1 MLSRLSFKDVLTVFF
16 GLNFNVEKRANV
28 HNFKKTTF
36 AQIIKM
42 NPKHLPQSIL
52 KNLGIENLNE
62 MQEVAQD
69 AILHDNNILL
79 LSPTGSGKTLAF
91 LLPVLELLN
100 PEFLSVQCLILVP
113 SRELGL
119 QIEQVWKKMGT
130 DYKINVCYG
139 GHSIDTEIKNLSNP
153 PAVLIGT
160 PGRIADHIERGTFRL
175 DKIQT
180 MVLDEFDKSLQL
192 GFHEQMS
199 FIIGKLPKL
208 NKRVL
213 VSATSDIEIPKY
225 TRVINPTILDFI
237 PEEDEAASNLSMK
250 MVVSKDKDK
259 LTSLFNLICS
269 LKSEAAIVFCN
280 HRDAA
285 ERISDTLN
293 EKGIYATYY
302 HGGMDQDER
311 ERALIQFRN
320 GSMSYLI
327 TTDLAARGLD
337 IPEMNHVIHY
347 HLPSKADE
355 FTHRNGRTARMLA
368 SGTAYIVVNDS
379 EKKMDYIDY
388 SIPVLNVEAPKSLPK
403 PPQYQ
408 TIYISGGKKN
418 KLNKIDI
425 VGFFSQKGKLEKG
438 DLGLIEVKDFISF
451 AAVKFN
457 KVKDLLHVIKDEKMK
472 GKKFKIE
479 VARKVIKKVEE

>member
-1 MLSRLSFKDVLTVFF
+1 MELLCETLKIGTANYFDYFCSMNTIH
-16 GLNFNVEKRANV
+16 NFN
-28 HNFKKTTF
+28 
-36 AQIIKM
+36 
-42 NPKHLPQSIL
+42 PIL
-52 KNLGIENLNE
+52 SNLGISALNE
-62 MQEVAQD
+62 MQEVSHD
-69 AILHDNNILL
+69 AIINENNVLL

-91 LLPVLELLN
+91 LLPLFELLQ
-100 PEFLSVQCLILVP
+100 PEILSVQCLILVP

-130 DYKINVCYG
+130 GYKVNVCYG

-153 PAVLIGT
+153 PAILIGT
-160 PGRIADHIERGTFRL
+160 PGRIADHIDRGTFRL

-180 MVLDEFDKSLQL
+180 LVLDEFDKSLQL

-199 FIIGKLPKL
+199 FVIGKLSKL

-213 VSATSDIEIPKY
+213 VSATSGIEIPKY
-225 TRVINPTILDFI
+225 TRVVNPLVLDFI
-237 PEEDEAASNLSMK
+237 PEHKEENNLSLQ
-250 MVVSKDKDK
+250 MVISKDKDK
-259 LTSLFNLICS
+259 LRTLFQLICS
-269 LKSEAAIVFCN
+269 LKSEAAIIFCN

-302 HGGMDQDER
+302 HGGMDQEER

-337 IPEMNHVIHY
+337 IPEMKHVIHY
-347 HLPSKADE
+347 HLPLKEEE

-368 SGTAYIVVNDS
+368 SGTAYLIVNES
-379 EKKMDYIDY
+379 EKKLDYIDY
-388 SIPVLNVEAPKSLPK
+388 SMSVLELNSTTTLPK
-403 PPQYQ
+403 PPQFQ

-438 DLGLIEVKDFISF
+438 DLGLIEVKDFVSF
-451 AAVKFN
+451 AAVKYN
-457 KVKDLLHVIKDEKMK
+457 KVKDLLRLVKDEKMK

-479 VARKVIKKVEE
+479 VARKVIKKEED

>member
-1 MLSRLSFKDVLTVFF
+1 MNNKSHS
-16 GLNFNVEKRANV
+16 NN
-28 HNFKKTTF
+28 
-36 AQIIKM
+36 II
-42 NPKHLPQSIL
+42 Q
-52 KNLGIENLNE
+52 NLGIENLNE
-62 MQEVAQD
+62 MQIAAQES
-69 AILHDNNILL
+69 ILNNNNILL

-91 LLPVLELLN
+91 LLPIFEMLL
-100 PEFLSVQCLILVP
+100 PEILSVQCLILVP

-130 DYKINVCYG
+130 DLKVNVCYG
-139 GHSIDTEIKNLSNP
+139 GHSLDTEIKNLSNP

-160 PGRIADHIERGTFRL
+160 PGRIADHIDRQTFRT

-180 MVLDEFDKSLQL
+180 LILDEFDKSLQL

-199 FIIGKLPKL
+199 FIIGKLTKL

-237 PEEDEAASNLSMK
+237 PEEEQKSNLSTK
-250 MVVSKDKDK
+250 LVISKEKDKIG
-259 LTSLFNLICS
+259 SLFKLICS
-269 LKSEAAIVFCN
+269 LKSQSALVFCN

-285 ERISDTLN
+285 ERISGSLN
-293 EKGIYATYY
+293 EKGIYSTFY

-320 GSMSYLI
+320 GSVSYLV

-337 IPEMNHVIHY
+337 IPEMKHVIHY
-347 HLPSKADE
+347 HLPSKEDE

-368 SGTAYIVVNDS
+368 SGTAYIISHES
-379 EKKMDYIDY
+379 EKKSDYIDY
-388 SIPVLNVEAPKSLPK
+388 GIPILVVENSNSLPK
-403 PPQYQ
+403 PPEFQ
-408 TIYISGGKKN
+408 TLYISGGKKN
-418 KLNKIDI
+418 KINKIDI

-451 AAVKFN
+451 AAVKYN
-457 KVKDLLHVIKDEKMK
+457 KVKDLLINIKDEKMK

-479 VARKVIKKVEE
+479 IARNVIKKEEN

>member
-1 MLSRLSFKDVLTVFF
+1 MTNNHHS
-16 GLNFNVEKRANV
+16 NN
-28 HNFKKTTF
+28 
-36 AQIIKM
+36 
-42 NPKHLPQSIL
+42 IL
-52 KNLGIENLNE
+52 LNLGIDSLNE
-62 MQEVAQD
+62 MQLAAQET
-69 AILHDNNILL
+69 ILNDRNLLL

-91 LLPVLELLN
+91 LLPIFELLD
-100 PEFLSVQCLILVP
+100 EYVAGVQCLILVP
-113 SRELGL
+113 SRELGI

-130 DYKINVCYG
+130 TYKVNVCYG

-160 PGRIADHIERGTFRL
+160 PGRITDHIDRGTFRL

-180 MVLDEFDKSLQL
+180 LVLDEFDKSLQL

-199 FIIGKLPKL
+199 FIIGKLSKL

-225 TRVINPTILDFI
+225 TRVINPTILDYI
-237 PEEDEAASNLSMK
+237 PAEEERTNLSMK
-250 MVVSKDKDK
+250 LVVSKEKDK
-259 LTSLFNLICS
+259 IGSLFSLICS
-269 LKSEAAIVFCN
+269 LKSQSALVFCN

-320 GSMSYLI
+320 GSVSYLV

-337 IPEMNHVIHY
+337 IPEMKHVIHY
-347 HLPSKADE
+347 HLPSKEDE

-368 SGTAYIVVNDS
+368 SGTAYIIVHES

-388 SIPVLNVEAPKSLPK
+388 GMETLKVENSTSLPK
-403 PPQYQ
+403 PPEFQ

-425 VGFFSQKGKLEKG
+425 VGYFSQKGKLEKG

-457 KVKDLLHVIKDEKMK
+457 KVKDLLQNIRDEKMK
-472 GKKFKIE
+472 GKKYKIE
-479 VARKVIKKVEE
+479 VARKVVKKVEE

>member
-1 MLSRLSFKDVLTVFF
+1 M
-16 GLNFNVEKRANV
+16 N
-28 HNFKKTTF
+28 KKHHS
-36 AQIIKM
+36 
-42 NPKHLPQSIL
+42 NNIL
-52 KNLGIENLNE
+52 LNLGIESLNE

-69 AILHDNNILL
+69 VILNDNNVLL

-91 LLPVLELLN
+91 LLPIFEMLQ
-100 PEFLSVQCLILVP
+100 PEILSVQCLILVP

-130 DYKINVCYG
+130 DYKVNVCYG
-139 GHSIDTEIKNLSNP
+139 GHSIDTEIRNLSNP
-153 PAVLIGT
+153 PAILIGT
-160 PGRIADHIERGTFRL
+160 PGRIADHIDKGTFRL

-180 MVLDEFDKSLQL
+180 LILDEFDKSLQL

-199 FIIGKLPKL
+199 FIIGKLSKL

-225 TRVINPTILDFI
+225 TRVVNPTILDFI
-237 PEEDEAASNLSMK
+237 PTEEKEESNLVTK
-250 MVVSKDKDK
+250 MVVSKEKDK
-259 LTSLFNLICS
+259 LGSLFNLICS
-269 LKSEAAIVFCN
+269 LKSQSAIVFCN

-293 EKGIYATYY
+293 EKGIYSVYY
-302 HGGMDQDER
+302 HGGMDQEER

-337 IPEMNHVIHY
+337 IPEMKHVIHY
-347 HLPSKADE
+347 HLPLKEDE
-355 FTHRNGRTARMLA
+355 FTHRNGRTARMQA
-368 SGTAYIVVNDS
+368 TGTAYVIAHES
-379 EKKMDYIDY
+379 EKKMDYLDY
-388 SIPVLNVEAPKSLPK
+388 GMEVLDVETAATLPK
-403 PPQYQ
+403 PPEFQ

-451 AAVKFN
+451 AAVKYN
-457 KVKDLLHVIKDEKMK
+457 KVKDLLHHVKDEKMK

-479 VARKVIKKVEE
+479 VARKVIKKEE

>member
-1 MLSRLSFKDVLTVFF
+1 
-16 GLNFNVEKRANV
+16 
-28 HNFKKTTF
+28 
-36 AQIIKM
+36 M
-42 NPKHLPQSIL
+42 NTKHHSNNIL
-52 KNLGIENLNE
+52 LNLGIESLNE
-62 MQEVAQD
+62 IQVAAQET
-69 AILHDNNILL
+69 ILSDNNILL

-91 LLPVLELLN
+91 LLPIFEMLK
-100 PEFLSVQCLILVP
+100 PEILSVQCLILVP

-130 DYKINVCYG
+130 DYKVNACYG

-160 PGRIADHIERGTFRL
+160 PGRIADHIDRGTFRL
-175 DKIQT
+175 DKIET
-180 MVLDEFDKSLQL
+180 LILDEFDKSLQL

-199 FIIGKLPKL
+199 FIIGKLSKL
-208 NKRVL
+208 NKRIL

-225 TRVINPTILDFI
+225 TRVVNPTILDFI
-237 PEEDEAASNLSMK
+237 PTEAATSNLATK
-250 MVVSKDKDK
+250 MVLSKEKDKMG
-259 LTSLFNLICS
+259 SLFNLICS
-269 LKSEAAIVFCN
+269 LKSQSALVFCN

-337 IPEMNHVIHY
+337 ISEMKHVIHY
-347 HLPSKADE
+347 HLPLKEDE
-355 FTHRNGRTARMLA
+355 FTHRNGRTARMQA
-368 SGTAYIVVNDS
+368 SGTAYIITHES
-379 EKKMDYIDY
+379 EKKLDYIDY
-388 SIPVLNVEAPKSLPK
+388 GMPLLKVENSTTLPK
-403 PPQYQ
+403 PPEFQ

-418 KLNKIDI
+418 KLNKIDV
-425 VGFFSQKGKLEKG
+425 VGFFFLKGKLEKG

-451 AAVKFN
+451 AAVKYN
-457 KVKDLLHVIKDEKMK
+457 KVKDLLHNIKDEKMK

-479 VARKVIKKVEE
+479 IARKVIKKEEE

>member
-1 MLSRLSFKDVLTVFF
+1 M
-16 GLNFNVEKRANV
+16 N
-28 HNFKKTTF
+28 KKHHS
-36 AQIIKM
+36 
-42 NPKHLPQSIL
+42 NNIL
-52 KNLGIENLNE
+52 LNLGIESLNE
-62 MQEVAQD
+62 MQETAQD
-69 AILHDNNILL
+69 VILNDNNVLL

-91 LLPVLELLN
+91 LLPIFEMLQ
-100 PEFLSVQCLILVP
+100 PEILSVQCLILVP

-130 DYKINVCYG
+130 DYKVNVCYG
-139 GHSIDTEIKNLSNP
+139 GHSIETEIKNLSNP

-160 PGRIADHIERGTFRL
+160 PGRIADHIDRGTFRL

-180 MVLDEFDKSLQL
+180 LILDEFDKSLQL

-199 FIIGKLPKL
+199 FIIGKLSKL

-225 TRVINPTILDFI
+225 TRVVNPTILDFI
-237 PEEDEAASNLSMK
+237 PTEEEQESNLTTK
-250 MVVSKDKDK
+250 LVISKEKDK
-259 LTSLFNLICS
+259 LGSLFNLICS
-269 LKSEAAIVFCN
+269 LKSQQAIVFCN

-302 HGGMDQDER
+302 HGGMDQEER

-337 IPEMNHVIHY
+337 IPEMKHVIHY
-347 HLPSKADE
+347 HLPLKEDE
-355 FTHRNGRTARMLA
+355 FTHRNGRTARMQA
-368 SGTAYIVVNDS
+368 SGTAYVIAHES
-379 EKKMDYIDY
+379 EKKMDYLDY
-388 SIPVLNVEAPKSLPK
+388 GMEVFSVENAITLPK
-403 PPQYQ
+403 PPEFQ
-408 TIYISGGKKN
+408 TIYVSGGKKN

-457 KVKDLLHVIKDEKMK
+457 KVKDFLHNVKDEKMK

-479 VARKVIKKVEE
+479 VARKVIKKEEE

>member
-1 MLSRLSFKDVLTVFF
+1 MI
-16 GLNFNVEKRANV
+16 N
-28 HNFKKTTF
+28 
-36 AQIIKM
+36 
-42 NPKHLPQSIL
+42 KHHSNNLL
-52 KNLGIENLNE
+52 LNLGIECLNE
-62 MQEVAQD
+62 MQIAAQETILND
-69 AILHDNNILL
+69 ANVLL

-91 LLPVLELLN
+91 LLPIFETLE
-100 PEFLSVQCLILVP
+100 PETNGVQCLILVP

-130 DYKINVCYG
+130 DYKVNVCYG
-139 GHSIDTEIKNLSNP
+139 GHSIDTEIKNLSTP

-160 PGRIADHIERGTFRL
+160 PGRIADHIDRVNFKT

-180 MVLDEFDKSLQL
+180 LILDEFDKSLQL

-199 FIIGKLPKL
+199 FIISKLTKV

-213 VSATSDIEIPKY
+213 VSATSGIEIPKY
-225 TRVINPTILDFI
+225 TRVVNPTVLDFI
-237 PEEDEAASNLSMK
+237 PSQEEKVNLTMK
-250 MVVSKDKDK
+250 KIVSKEKDK
-259 LTSLFNLICS
+259 IGSLFHLICS
-269 LKSEAAIVFCN
+269 LKSQSALIFCN

-285 ERISDTLN
+285 ERISETLN

-320 GSMSYLI
+320 GSVSYLI

-337 IPEMNHVIHY
+337 IPEMKHVIHY
-347 HLPSKADE
+347 HLPTKEDE

-368 SGTAYIVVNDS
+368 SGTAYILVHES
-379 EKKMDYIDY
+379 EKKMDYINY
-388 SIPVLNVEAPKSLPK
+388 NMPVLKVDTATTLPK
-403 PPQYQ
+403 TPEFQ

-451 AAVKFN
+451 AAVKSK
-457 KVKDLLHVIKDEKMK
+457 KVKDLLTAIRDEKMK

>member
-1 MLSRLSFKDVLTVFF
+1 MYK
-16 GLNFNVEKRANV
+16 
-28 HNFKKTTF
+28 
-36 AQIIKM
+36 
-42 NPKHLPQSIL
+42 NPHSTNLL
-52 KNLGIENLNE
+52 LNLGIESLNE
-62 MQEVAQD
+62 MQEMAQD
-69 AILHDNNILL
+69 AILNDTNVLL

-91 LLPVLELLN
+91 LLPIFEMLQ
-100 PEFLSVQCLILVP
+100 PEINTVQCLILVP

-130 DYKINVCYG
+130 DYKVNVCYG

-160 PGRIADHIERGTFRL
+160 PGRIADHIDRGTFKTDTVVTL
-175 DKIQT
+175 I
-180 MVLDEFDKSLQL
+180 LDEFDKSLQL

-199 FIIGKLPKL
+199 FIIARLNKL

-225 TRVINPTILDFI
+225 TRVVNPTVLDFI
-237 PEEDEAASNLSMK
+237 PNEEENSNLSLK

-259 LTSLFNLICS
+259 INSLFNLICS
-269 LKSEAAIVFCN
+269 LKSEAAIIFCN

-293 EKGIYATYY
+293 EKGIYSTYY

-320 GSMSYLI
+320 GSVSYLV

-337 IPEMNHVIHY
+337 IPEMKHVIHY
-347 HLPSKADE
+347 HLPSKEDE

-368 SGTAYIVVNDS
+368 SGTAYIVAHES
-379 EKKMDYIDY
+379 EKKSDYLDY
-388 SIPVLNVEAPKSLPK
+388 GMSVLNVENATTLPK
-403 PPQYQ
+403 PPEFQ
-408 TIYISGGKKN
+408 TIYVSGGKKN

-451 AAVKFN
+451 AAVKSK
-457 KVKDLLHVIKDEKMK
+457 KVKEFLSNIRDVKMK

-479 VARKVIKKVEE
+479 VARKVVKKEE

>member
-1 MLSRLSFKDVLTVFF
+1 M
-16 GLNFNVEKRANV
+16 N
-28 HNFKKTTF
+28 KKHHS
-36 AQIIKM
+36 
-42 NPKHLPQSIL
+42 NSIL
-52 KNLGIENLNE
+52 LNLGIENLNE
-62 MQEVAQD
+62 MQIAAQES
-69 AILHDNNILL
+69 ILSDNNILL

-91 LLPVLELLN
+91 LLPILEMLK
-100 PEFLSVQCLILVP
+100 PEILSVQCLILVP

-130 DYKINVCYG
+130 DYKVNICYG

-175 DKIQT
+175 DKIET
-180 MVLDEFDKSLQL
+180 LILDEFDKSLQL

-199 FIIGKLPKL
+199 FIIGKLSKL

-225 TRVINPTILDFI
+225 TRVVNPTILDFI
-237 PEEDEAASNLSMK
+237 PNQEEVSNLVLK
-250 MVVSKDKDK
+250 MVVSKEKDK
-259 LTSLFNLICS
+259 MGSLFNLICS
-269 LKSEAAIVFCN
+269 LKSQSALVFCN
-280 HRDAA
+280 HREAA
-285 ERISDTLN
+285 ERISDLLN

-302 HGGMDQDER
+302 HGGMDQEER

-337 IPEMNHVIHY
+337 IPEMKHVIHY
-347 HLPSKADE
+347 HLPLKEDE
-355 FTHRNGRTARMLA
+355 FIHRNGRTARMLA
-368 SGTAYIVVNDS
+368 SGTAYIIVHES
-379 EKKMDYIDY
+379 EKKLEYIDY
-388 SIPVLNVEAPKSLPK
+388 GMPVLKVENATTLPK
-403 PPQYQ
+403 PPEFQ

-418 KLNKIDI
+418 KLNKIDV

-438 DLGLIEVKDFISF
+438 DLGIIEVKDFVSF
-451 AAVKFN
+451 AAVKYN
-457 KVKDLLHVIKDEKMK
+457 KVKELLYNIRDEKMK

>member
-1 MLSRLSFKDVLTVFF
+1 MNTP
-16 GLNFNVEKRANV
+16 
-28 HNFKKTTF
+28 HNFK
-36 AQIIKM
+36 
-42 NPKHLPQSIL
+42 PIL
-52 KNLGIENLNE
+52 ANLGISDLNE
-62 MQEVAQD
+62 MQEVSHD
-69 AILHDNNILL
+69 AIINENNVLL

-91 LLPVLELLN
+91 LLPIFELLQ
-100 PEFLSVQCLILVP
+100 PEILSVQCLILIP

-119 QIEQVWKKMGT
+119 QIEQVWKKMSTG
-130 DYKINVCYG
+130 YKVNVCYG

-153 PAVLIGT
+153 PAILIGT
-160 PGRIADHIERGTFRL
+160 PGRIADHIDRGTFRL

-180 MVLDEFDKSLQL
+180 LVLDEFDKSLQL

-199 FIIGKLPKL
+199 FVIGKLTKL

-213 VSATSDIEIPKY
+213 VSATSGIEIPKY
-225 TRVINPTILDFI
+225 TRVVNPLVLDFI
-237 PEEDEAASNLSMK
+237 PDNKEENNLSLQ

-259 LTSLFNLICS
+259 LMTLFQLICS

-302 HGGMDQDER
+302 HGGMDQEER

-337 IPEMNHVIHY
+337 IPEMKHVIHY
-347 HLPSKADE
+347 HLPLKEEE

-368 SGTAYIVVNDS
+368 SGTAYLIVNES
-379 EKKMDYIDY
+379 EKKLDYIDY
-388 SIPVLNVEAPKSLPK
+388 SMPVMEVSSNVVLPK
-403 PPQYQ
+403 PPQFQ

-451 AAVKFN
+451 AAVKYN
-457 KVKDLLHVIKDEKMK
+457 KVKELLHLVKEEKMK

-479 VARKVIKKVEE
+479 VARKVIKKEEE

>member
-1 MLSRLSFKDVLTVFF
+1 M
-16 GLNFNVEKRANV
+16 
-28 HNFKKTTF
+28 KT
-36 AQIIKM
+36 KYHS
-42 NPKHLPQSIL
+42 NNIL
-52 KNLGIENLNE
+52 LNLGIDNLNE
-62 MQEVAQD
+62 MQIAAQET
-69 AILHDNNILL
+69 ILSDNNILL

-91 LLPVLELLN
+91 LLPIFEMLQ
-100 PEFLSVQCLILVP
+100 PEILSVQCLILVP
-113 SRELGL
+113 SRELAL

-130 DYKINVCYG
+130 DYKVNVCYG

-160 PGRIADHIERGTFRL
+160 PGRIADHIDRGTFRL

-180 MVLDEFDKSLQL
+180 LVLDEFDKSLQL

-199 FIIGKLPKL
+199 FIIGKLTKL

-225 TRVINPTILDFI
+225 TRVIHPTILDYI
-237 PEEDEAASNLSMK
+237 PAEEERTNLSMK
-250 MVVSKDKDK
+250 LVVSKEKDK
-259 LTSLFNLICS
+259 IGSLFNLICS
-269 LKSEAAIVFCN
+269 LKSQSALIFCN
-280 HRDAA
+280 HRDAS

-320 GSMSYLI
+320 GSVSYLV

-337 IPEMNHVIHY
+337 IPEMKHVIHY
-347 HLPSKADE
+347 HLPSKEDE

-368 SGTAYIVVNDS
+368 SGTAYIIAHES

-388 SIPVLNVEAPKSLPK
+388 GMESLKVENSTSLPK
-403 PPQYQ
+403 PPEFQ

-457 KVKDLLHVIKDEKMK
+457 KVKDLLQNVRDEKMK
-472 GKKFKIE
+472 GKKYKIE
-479 VARKVIKKVEE
+479 VARKVVKKVEE

>member
-1 MLSRLSFKDVLTVFF
+1 
-16 GLNFNVEKRANV
+16 
-28 HNFKKTTF
+28 
-36 AQIIKM
+36 M
-42 NPKHLPQSIL
+42 NKNSNSNNIL
-52 KNLGIENLNE
+52 GNLGIESLNE
-62 MQEVAQD
+62 MQVAAQET
-69 AILHDNNILL
+69 ILNENNILL

-91 LLPVLELLN
+91 LLPIFEMLQ
-100 PEFLSVQCLILVP
+100 PEILSVQTLILVP

-130 DYKINVCYG
+130 DYKVNVCYG

-160 PGRIADHIERGTFRL
+160 PGRIADHIDRGTFRV

-180 MVLDEFDKSLQL
+180 LILDEFDKSLQL

-199 FIIGKLPKL
+199 FIIGKLTKL

-237 PEEDEAASNLSMK
+237 PSEVQKLNLSTK
-250 MVVSKDKDK
+250 LVISKEKDKIG
-259 LTSLFNLICS
+259 SLFNLICS
-269 LKSEAAIVFCN
+269 LKSESAIIFCN

-285 ERISDTLN
+285 ERISDTLC

-320 GSMSYLI
+320 GSISYLI

-337 IPEMNHVIHY
+337 IPEMKHVIHY
-347 HLPSKADE
+347 HLPLKEDE
-355 FTHRNGRTARMLA
+355 FTHRNGRTARMLS
-368 SGTAYIVVNDS
+368 SGTAYIIHNET
-379 EKKMDYIDY
+379 EKKLDYIDY
-388 SIPVLNVEAPKSLPK
+388 GMKVLAIENSTNLPK
-403 PPQYQ
+403 PPQFQ
-408 TIYISGGKKN
+408 TVYISGGKKN

-457 KVKDLLHVIKDEKMK
+457 KVQELLKNIREEKMK

-479 VARKVIKKVEE
+479 IARKVVKKVEE

>member
-1 MLSRLSFKDVLTVFF
+1 MYK
-16 GLNFNVEKRANV
+16 
-28 HNFKKTTF
+28 
-36 AQIIKM
+36 
-42 NPKHLPQSIL
+42 NPHSNNLL
-52 KNLGIENLNE
+52 LNLGIESLNE
-62 MQEVAQD
+62 MQEIAQETILND
-69 AILHDNNILL
+69 ANVLL

-91 LLPVLELLN
+91 LLPIFQLLQ
-100 PEFLSVQCLILVP
+100 PEIKSVQCLILVP

-130 DYKINVCYG
+130 DYKVNSCYG
-139 GHSIDTEIKNLSNP
+139 GHLIDTEIKNLSNP

-160 PGRIADHIERGTFRL
+160 PGRIAVHLER
-175 DKIQT
+175 DKFKVGAIQT
-180 MVLDEFDKSLQL
+180 LVLDEFDKSLQL
-192 GFHEQMS
+192 GFHEQMK
-199 FIIGKLPKL
+199 FIISKLTKL

-225 TRVINPTILDFI
+225 TGVFRPTVLDFI
-237 PEEDEAASNLSMK
+237 PTEEENSNLSFK
-250 MVVSKDKDK
+250 MVISKEKDKIN
-259 LTSLFNLICS
+259 SLFKLICS
-269 LKSEAAIVFCN
+269 LKSQSAIVFCN

-285 ERISDTLN
+285 ERISDTLC

-337 IPEMNHVIHY
+337 IPEMKHVIHY
-347 HLPSKADE
+347 HLPSKEDE

-368 SGTAYIVVNDS
+368 SGTAYIIAHES
-379 EKKMDYIDY
+379 EKKMDYLDY
-388 SIPVLNVEAPKSLPK
+388 GMSILNVENATTLPK
-403 PPQYQ
+403 PPEFQ

-425 VGFFSQKGKLEKG
+425 VGFFSQKGKLDKS

-451 AAVKFN
+451 AAVKSK
-457 KVKDLLHVIKDEKMK
+457 KVKEFLANIRDEKMK

-479 VARKVIKKVEE
+479 IARKVIKKEEE

>member
-1 MLSRLSFKDVLTVFF
+1 
-16 GLNFNVEKRANV
+16 
-28 HNFKKTTF
+28 
-36 AQIIKM
+36 M
-42 NPKHLPQSIL
+42 NNNPHSTNLL
-52 KNLGIENLNE
+52 LNLGIESLNE
-62 MQEVAQD
+62 MQEMAQD
-69 AILHDNNILL
+69 AILNDANILL

-91 LLPVLELLN
+91 LLPIFEMLQ
-100 PEFLSVQCLILVP
+100 PEINTIQCLILVP

-130 DYKINVCYG
+130 NYKVNVCYG

-153 PAVLIGT
+153 PTVLIGT
-160 PGRIADHIERGTFRL
+160 PGRIADHIERGTFKMNTIATL
-175 DKIQT
+175 
-180 MVLDEFDKSLQL
+180 VLDEFDKSLQL

-199 FIIGKLPKL
+199 FIISKLNKL

-225 TRVINPTILDFI
+225 THVVNPTVLDFI
-237 PEEDEAASNLSMK
+237 PTEETNSNLSLK
-250 MVVSKDKDK
+250 MVVSKEKDK
-259 LTSLFNLICS
+259 INSLFNLICS
-269 LKSEAAIVFCN
+269 LKSESAIIFCN

-293 EKGIYATYY
+293 EKGIYSTYY

-320 GSMSYLI
+320 GSVSYLV

-347 HLPSKADE
+347 HLPSKEDE

-368 SGTAYIVVNDS
+368 SGTAYIVVHES

-388 SIPVLNVEAPKSLPK
+388 KTTVLNVNAATTLPK
-403 PPQYQ
+403 APQFQ
-408 TIYISGGKKN
+408 TIYVSGGKKN

-451 AAVKFN
+451 AAVKSK
-457 KVKDLLHVIKDEKMK
+457 KVKDFLLNIRDEKMK

-479 VARKVIKKVEE
+479 VARKVVKKEDS

>member
-1 MLSRLSFKDVLTVFF
+1 
-16 GLNFNVEKRANV
+16 
-28 HNFKKTTF
+28 
-36 AQIIKM
+36 M
-42 NPKHLPQSIL
+42 NNNHHSNNIL
-52 KNLGIENLNE
+52 LNLGIESLNE
-62 MQEVAQD
+62 MQEVAQNT
-69 AILHDNNILL
+69 ILNDNNVLL

-91 LLPVLELLN
+91 LLPIFEMLQEDIN
-100 PEFLSVQCLILVP
+100 GVQCLILVP

-130 DYKINVCYG
+130 SYKVNVCYG

-160 PGRIADHIERGTFRL
+160 PGRIADHIDRETFKTDNIVTL
-175 DKIQT
+175 I
-180 MVLDEFDKSLQL
+180 LDEFDKSLQL

-199 FIIGKLPKL
+199 YIIGRLAKL

-225 TRVINPTILDFI
+225 TRVVNPTVLDFI
-237 PEEDEAASNLSMK
+237 PTEEEKTNLSMK
-250 MVVSKDKDK
+250 MVVSKEKDK
-259 LTSLFNLICS
+259 INSLFNLICS
-269 LKSEAAIVFCN
+269 LKSESAIIFCN

-285 ERISDTLN
+285 ERISDTLT

-320 GSMSYLI
+320 GSVSYLI

-337 IPEMNHVIHY
+337 IPEMKHVIHY
-347 HLPSKADE
+347 HLPSKEDE

-368 SGTAYIVVNDS
+368 TGTSYIIVHES

-388 SIPVLNVEAPKSLPK
+388 GMKVLSVENSTSLPK
-403 PPQYQ
+403 APEFQ
-408 TIYISGGKKN
+408 TIYISGGKKT

-451 AAVKFN
+451 AAVKSK
-457 KVKDLLHVIKDEKMK
+457 KVKDLLHNIRDEKMK

-479 VARKVIKKVEE
+479 VARKVVKKEEENNKPDRY